1 VTYIHNE
8 GGEKEGGETQHPIGW
23 LLTNLLQ
30 FNLMDAVEYFTSL
43 L

>member
-1 VTYIHNE
+1 MKG
-8 GGEKEGGETQHPIGW
+8 GGEEEAGETQHPIGR